1 MRKELNEA
9 LDGVKIS
16 FNDIIVYAVAKAL
29 RIHPRVNAAYSDD
42 GLVERGDVHVGIA
55 IAVEGGLIV
64 PPVRFTDQKTLKRI
78 SLDIRDLGKRAR
90 NKSLKPDEMT
100 GSTFTVSNLGMF
112 GIESFTAVINPGE
125 AAILAVG
132 AITDEVVAVDGQVT
146 IRKVMRA
153 TLCSDHRVFDG
164 ADNARFLATLKKLLE
179 APMALFT

>member
-1 MRKELNEA
+1 MTAIRYGARAGAA
-9 LDGVKIS
+9 L
-16 FNDIIVYAVAKAL
+16 L
-29 RIHPRVNAAYSDD
+29 ML
-42 GLVERGDVHVGIA
+42 GLWAGGSQA
-55 IAVEGGLIV
+55 IASADEGSA
-64 PPVRFTDQKTLKRI
+64 DQKASASVGGER
-78 SLDIRDLGKRAR
+78 SASQHSASSAGKRAR
-90 NKSLKPDEMT
+90 NKSLKPEEMT
-100 GSTFTVSNLGMF
+100 GSTFTVSNLGMY

-132 AITDEVVAVDGQVT
+132 AITDEVVAVDGQMA